1 MSLTIDAYIF
11 SWTGYHTKA
20 ATIAKALLEKVN
32 RVTIVYSDREDEVS
46 TGEGR
51 WIRVPD
57 EHFGGKKFE
66 RCLAEF
72 HGDIMLL
79 ITADAQRD
87 NWSSL
92 VDACDEAFT
101 RNGAIGVWSPS
112 VKYSPWHLKR
122 TSLSVIEGT
131 SLHLVART
139 DSIVWAI
146 SKDTV
151 GRLSQLDY
159 SCNNIG
165 WGIDTI
171 ACAYCHAKGRLVTVD
186 EKVTVFHPHARGY
199 ENMDAFRQY
208 AAFLSQMTA
217 EEERQYNLAEDYM
230 NKRSADADHLAVNS
244 ILHSVIARNEPC
256 PCGSGKR
263 FKRCHGA
270 LA

>member
-1 MSLTIDAYIF
+1 MRLTIDAYIF

-32 RVTIVYSDREDEVS
+32 RVTVVYSDREDDVS
-46 TGEGR
+46 TGQGR
-51 WIRVPD
+51 WIRVPN

-72 HGDIMLL
+72 NGDIMLL

-87 NWSSL
+87 NWASL
-92 VDACDEAFT
+92 VDSCEQAFT

-112 VKYSPWHLKR
+112 VKYSPWHLNR
-122 TSLSVIEGT
+122 TSLSIIEGT
-131 SLHLVART
+131 SLHLVTRT
-139 DSIVWAI
+139 DSIVWAL

-159 SCNNIG
+159 SRNNIG

-171 ACAYCHAKGRLVTVD
+171 ACAYCHAKRRLVTVD
-186 EKVTVFHPHARGY
+186 DKVTVFHPLAKGY
-199 ENMDAFRQY
+199 DHLDAFRQQ
-208 AAFLSQMTA
+208 AAFLNQMTA
-217 EEERQYNLAEDYM
+217 EEERQYNIAQDYM
-230 NKRSADADHLAVNS
+230 NKRRADAGPFAGNS
-244 ILHSVIARNEPC
+244 FLQSVITRNEPC

-263 FKRCHGA
+263 FKMCHGA
-270 LA
+270 LV

>member
-1 MSLTIDAYIF
+1 MALARSQNLPLSRYELVRCTCALLTQSGHRSPRSQCYFRTLRCFVLKLGGISAVSGGSHIMSLTIDAYIF

-20 ATIAKALLEKVN
+20 ATIAKALLEKVS
-32 RVTIVYSDREDEVS
+32 RVTIVYSDQEDEIS

-51 WIRVPD
+51 WIRVPN

-122 TSLSVIEGT
+122 TSLSVIEGR

-151 GRLSQLDY
+151 GRLSQLHY
-159 SCNNIG
+159 SCNNIR

-171 ACAYCHAKGRLVTVD
+171 ACAYCHAKRRLIGCHRRCERRGVAGR
-186 EKVTVFHPHARGY
+186 
-199 ENMDAFRQY
+199 
-208 AAFLSQMTA
+208 
-217 EEERQYNLAEDYM
+217 
-230 NKRSADADHLAVNS
+230 RS
-244 ILHSVIARNEPC
+244 C
-256 PCGSGKR
+256 
-263 FKRCHGA
+263 
-270 LA
+270 